1 MFNLIDVGERSG
13 SGIPNIFSVWNKQ
26 GWSAPVITESFE
38 PDRITLSLHIGESSD
53 KKVAIKSSD
62 KKVATKSGGKSS
74 KAKSLIQ
81 KQAITEYITEHTS
94 AKTSEIAALLGVK
107 DARARRLI
115 LEMIDE
121 GIVVP
126 EGENRNRTYK
136 LKA

>member
-1 MFNLIDVGERSG
+1 M
-13 SGIPNIFSVWNKQ
+13 
-26 GWSAPVITESFE
+26 ITESFE

-62 KKVATKSGGKSS
+62 KKVATKSGGKTSKTKSS
-74 KAKSLIQ
+74 IQ
-81 KQAITEYITEHTS
+81 KQAITEYITDHAS